1 MFHILYLVNA
11 MYTFKDGSEPD
22 ATLAFVG
29 LPLPKLKHL
38 PGLKEAPLLVFLAL
52 AL

>member
-1 MFHILYLVNA
+1 LSTDLSTQKNKTSTIF
-11 MYTFKDGSEPD
+11 T
-22 ATLAFVG
+22 FVG
-29 LPLPKLKHL
+29 LTHPKLKHL